1 MDRFTA
7 MSVFVQVVEQG
18 SFARAAE
25 RLEMSTSAVSRYVS
39 DLETHLDARLI
50 NRTTRKLSLSET
62 GQAFFERA
70 VQLLSDLDEAEALA
84 ESTQAEPR
92 GTIKL
97 TCSAAFGLLHLT
109 PAMADFQRQYPRMR
123 FDVSLSDR
131 FVDLIEEGLDLAIR
145 IGELGNP
152 NLVAKK
158 IGETKLITCA
168 SPAYL
173 KARGQ
178 PKHPHDLVNHNCF
191 TYAYLATKDHWRFA
205 GSNDEPIEVRIEGS
219 LHSNSGELAVAMAEQ
234 GAGIAREPDFMFGRA
249 LAEKRLVQVLK
260 NFPSRPMGIYAV
272 YPSRRHL
279 SNKVRIFVDFLHAR
293 FAKRRGWISE

>member
-62 GQAFFERA
+62 GQSYFERA

-97 TCSAAFGLLHLT
+97 TCSSAFGVLHLA
-109 PAMADFQRQYPRMR
+109 PAIADFQGLYPQMR
-123 FDVSLSDR
+123 FDVNFADR

-145 IGELGNP
+145 IGDLGNP

-158 IGETKLITCA
+158 IGETELIACA
-168 SPAYL
+168 SPAYI

-178 PKHPHDLVNHNCF
+178 PKHPRDLANHNCF
-191 TYAYLATKDHWRFA
+191 TYAYLATKYHWHFLDK
-205 GSNDEPIEVRIEGS
+205 SSEPIEVKIEGS
-219 LHSNSGELAVAMAEQ
+219 MHSNSGEFAAALAES
-234 GAGIAREPDFMFGRA
+234 GAGIALEPDFMFGRA
-249 LAEKRLVQVLK
+249 LAEKRLVRVLK
-260 NFPSRPMGIYAV
+260 NFPSRTSGIYAV

-279 SNKVRIFVDFLHAR
+279 SNKVRTFVDFLHAR
-293 FAKRRGWISE
+293 FAKKRGWI